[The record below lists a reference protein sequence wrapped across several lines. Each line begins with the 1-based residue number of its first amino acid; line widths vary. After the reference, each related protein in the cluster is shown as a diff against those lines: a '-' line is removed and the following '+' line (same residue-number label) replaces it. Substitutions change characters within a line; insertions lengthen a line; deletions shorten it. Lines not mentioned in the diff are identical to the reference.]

1 MGIDAEAIDHVVIA
15 VNDLDAAVA
24 TFGDTYGLRM
34 SRRGENAGL
43 GIANAFFPLG
53 DSEIE
58 LVTPLGDDDRNPV
71 RRRLQDGEGLFLLSL
86 RVPDV
91 DAAVAGL
98 REQGSTVTD
107 PSEGD
112 PRLAF
117 VSPKHAH
124 GVHLQLIQRG

>member
-1 MGIDAEAIDHVVIA
+1 MGINAEAIDHVVVA
-15 VNDLDAAVA
+15 VDDLDAAVA
-24 TFGDTYGLRM
+24 TFAGTYGLTM
-34 SRRGENAGL
+34 SRRGENASL

-53 DSEIE
+53 DSELE

-86 RVPDV
+86 RVPDI
-91 DAAVAGL
+91 DAAVAAL
-98 REQGSTVTD
+98 RDDDLTVTD
-107 PSEGD
+107 PSDGD

-124 GVHLQLIQRG
+124 GVRLQLIQRG

>member
-1 MGIDAEAIDHVVIA
+1 MVIA
-15 VNDLDAAVA
+15 VNDLDAAVT
-24 TFGDTYGLRM
+24 TFGETYGLAM
-34 SRRGENAGL
+34 SRRGENADL

-58 LVTPLGDDDRNPV
+58 LVTPLGDDERHPV

-91 DAAVAGL
+91 DAAVAAL
-98 REQGSTVTD
+98 REQGLTVTD

-124 GVHLQLIQRG
+124 GVRLQLIQRG